1 MLVSRIELQFFL
13 NAEYMENHEHYTLVA
28 FEPNLPLWELGQG
41 AFEADFLIC
50 VRRMMV
56 PTL

>member
-1 MLVSRIELQFFL
+1 MLVSRIELHVFL
-13 NAEYMENHEHYTLVA
+13 NAECMESHEHHTLVA

-41 AFEADFLIC
+41 AFEADFLVC
-50 VRRMMV
+50 VMRVMV